1 MEEYGIILFLSF
13 QCNWE
18 FMCISVCLHLYTYE
32 CDDKYRMDG
41 NDPKL
46 LNWLSPGSRMHLYF
60 FPFVLVFSTFYII
73 NMYFF

>member
-18 FMCISVCLHLYTYE
+18 FMYIFMCLHLYTYE

-46 LNWLSPGSRMHLYF
+46 LNWLSG
-60 FPFVLVFSTFYII
+60 
-73 NMYFF
+73 